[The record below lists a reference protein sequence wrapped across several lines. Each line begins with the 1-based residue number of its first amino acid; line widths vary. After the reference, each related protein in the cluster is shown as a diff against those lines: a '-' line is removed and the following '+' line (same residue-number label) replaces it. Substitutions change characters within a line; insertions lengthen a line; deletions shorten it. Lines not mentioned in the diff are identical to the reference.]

1 MKNFRT
7 SNFFIA
13 SIALLVMSSCS
24 ENESNNDA
32 EENLTQQNQIF
43 YPDEELVKNDKI
55 TLKQF
60 KKDMGEAFMTQVT
73 IKTSV
78 GDIQLEL
85 NDEKAPISVENFKTI
100 ANSGY
105 YEGTIFHRVI
115 NGFMVQGGGLTADMN
130 NKSSGTAP
138 IQNEANNGLSND
150 RGTIAMARTMDP
162 HSATSQFF
170 INHKD
175 NGFLN
180 HTGETSQGWGYA
192 VFGVVTDGMDVV
204 DQIAEVATGSSGA
217 YQDVPQ
223 EVITIESVVISE

>member
-1 MKNFRT
+1 MNIYKFST
-7 SNFFIA
+7 SFFIA
-13 SIALLVMSSCS
+13 TLLILVSSCT
-24 ENESNNDA
+24 ENNNVA
-32 EENLTQQNQIF
+32 EVEQQK
-43 YPDEELVKNDKI
+43 EKV
-55 TLKQF
+55 
-60 KKDMGEAFMTQVT
+60 MTEVI
-73 IKTSV
+73 IKTSL
-78 GDIQLEL
+78 GDINLEL
-85 NDEKAPISVENFKTI
+85 NNEKAPITVENFKSI
-100 ANSGY
+100 AESGY

-115 NGFMVQGGGLTADMN
+115 NGFMIQGGGLTADMS
-130 NKSSGTAP
+130 NKSSGTSP
-138 IQNEANNGLSND
+138 IQNEANNGLTND

>member
-1 MKNFRT
+1 MNIYKFST
-7 SNFFIA
+7 SFFIA
-13 SIALLVMSSCS
+13 TLLILVSSCS
-24 ENESNNDA
+24 ENNNVA
-32 EENLTQQNQIF
+32 EVEQQK
-43 YPDEELVKNDKI
+43 EKV
-55 TLKQF
+55 
-60 KKDMGEAFMTQVT
+60 MTEVI
-73 IKTSV
+73 IKTSL
-78 GDIQLEL
+78 GDINLEL
-85 NDEKAPISVENFKTI
+85 NNEKAPITVENFISI
-100 ANSGY
+100 AESGY

-115 NGFMVQGGGLTADMN
+115 NGFMIQGGGLTADMS
-130 NKSSGTAP
+130 NKSSGTSP